1 PVLYAANAGL
11 GRIDV
16 FDQNFKAASVPGG
29 FTDPNLPAG
38 VRPYNI
44 TNIDGSLYVTY
55 TGPTGVVDLF
65 DPDGNLTRRLATGG
79 TLHNPW
85 GIALAPGDFGPFS
98 SGVVVGNFNFG
109 NPANGPGT
117 ISAFDPTT
125 GQFLGLLKDT
135 EGNPI
140 RIDGLW
146 SLMFGN
152 GASGGAKNAL
162 YFTAG
167 IQNEKHGLFG
177 AITVT
182 P

>member
-16 FDQNFKAASVPGG
+16 FDQSFKAASVPGG

-38 VRPYNI
+38 DRPYNI

-85 GIALAPGDFGPFS
+85 GIALALWDFGPFS
-98 SGVVVGNFNFG
+98 NAVLVGNFNFG
-109 NPANGPGT
+109 TPPTGPGPLT
-117 ISAFDPTT
+117 APPPT
-125 GQFLGLLKDT
+125 
-135 EGNPI
+135 
-140 RIDGLW
+140 
-146 SLMFGN
+146 
-152 GASGGAKNAL
+152 
-162 YFTAG
+162 
-167 IQNEKHGLFG
+167 
-177 AITVT
+177 
-182 P
+182 